1 MSTKCVKVT
10 MVMKFLYRD
19 HKAFQYFIVADQKF
33 KKYVLDSKFAIN
45 SRLEDFIQRNAL
57 SVVDEQHYVF
67 LSRRDEGDRI
77 TLEFSVSDE
86 NVEKRSTGYF
96 AIVGDIPYS
105 EGCEECRFRN
115 CTYCTKK
122 DKEIEK
128 MLKNCKF
135 FVQSLESK

>member
-19 HKAFQYFIVADQKF
+19 HKAFQYFIVADAKF
-33 KKYVLDSKFAIN
+33 KKYVLNGKFLLNSK
-45 SRLEDFIQRNAL
+45 LEDFVQRNAL
-57 SVVDEQHYVF
+57 SVVDEKNYVF
-67 LSRRDEGDRI
+67 LNRKDEDDRI
-77 TLEFSVSDE
+77 TLEFSVVNE
-86 NVEKRSTGYF
+86 NVEKRATGYF

-128 MLKNCKF
+128 MLKTCKYF
-135 FVQSLESK
+135 IQSPSS